1 MKQWQSFSV
10 QVHELAEKLLLKQLE
25 FSIARLSWD
34 AYSFIGISALI
45 GTMNWTSTKM
55 KGSFD
60 CPQCGQLTDFRLRE
74 SRPFLTFY
82 LVPIVPIGG
91 LTVFVQCNQ
100 CKESYEPSV
109 LSISR
114 NAIASANSQEQAF
127 ENDLLTAIALC
138 LSADEIHESE
148 IWISQRVYQS
158 ITQKRL
164 TRSQL
169 GAACSQ
175 TRTARL
181 STSSFFVT
189 ASQRRAYEE
198 RLQIAQAMFS
208 VAAAE
213 GKISSERMQTLV
225 GLPESLG
232 LAQREFR
239 ECIADAGTLV

>member
-1 MKQWQSFSV
+1 M
-10 QVHELAEKLLLKQLE
+10 
-25 FSIARLSWD
+25 
-34 AYSFIGISALI
+34 I

-60 CPQCGQLTDFRLRE
+60 CPQCGELTDFRLRE

-82 LVPIVPIGG
+82 LVPIIPIGG
-91 LTVFVQCNQ
+91 LTVFVECSQCR
-100 CKESYEPSV
+100 ESYEPSV
-109 LSISR
+109 LSVSR
-114 NAIASANSQEQAF
+114 NSPAASTAQDQAF

-189 ASQRRAYEE
+189 ASQRRDYDE
-198 RLQIAQAMFS
+198 RLQISQAMFS

-213 GKISSERMQTLV
+213 GQISPQRMQTLV

-232 LAQREFR
+232 IAQREFR
-239 ECIADAGTLV
+239 DCITSASTLI